1 MSGIF
6 NIDGFLPHNTG
17 VKLSHPITFIPTFIP
32 FKPILSKIK
41 VKLLSNQAK
50 VPTQAH
56 DSDAGWDLYSTQ
68 DVEILPGHRQI
79 IPIGIALVIPEGYV
93 GLIWAR
99 SGLSVKNG
107 CDVLAGVIDAGYRG
121 EIKVCLQNCD
131 SINPIVLNKGSK
143 VAQILFQEVP
153 KFILEQVEELEDTS
167 RGQSGFGSSGL

>member
-6 NIDGFLPHNTG
+6 NIDGFLAHNTG
-17 VKLSHPITFIPTFIP
+17 IKLSHPHPVTFFPTN

-50 VPTQAH
+50 IPTQAH

-167 RGQSGFGSSGL
+167 RGESGFGSSGL